1 MLSVCLTTFSQ
12 TLNPS
17 SWPFVPIQSCLNG
30 IGLCTDEL
38 RSGWYLVR
46 CADTDT
52 IAVLVSIAQRYDC
65 TMTRHRASH
74 SVNSES
80 VSDLRHPS
88 RDPHLINCVL
98 FALWT
103 YACTCNWE
111 NWWESFGTS
120 IEPLCSLGYPH
131 NLQPFHLQSSLAKF
145 W

>member
-1 MLSVCLTTFSQ
+1 MQLLSVCLTTFSQ
-12 TLNPS
+12 TLNHS

-38 RSGWYLVR
+38 RSGWHLLL

-52 IAVLVSIAQRYDC
+52 IAVLVSIGQRYDC

-80 VSDLRHPS
+80 VSDPRHPS
-88 RDPHLINCVL
+88 RGPHLINCAL

-103 YACTCNWE
+103 YASRWD
-111 NWWESFGTS
+111 NWWESVRTS

-131 NLQPFHLQSSLAKF
+131 NLQPIHLQSSLAKF